1 MLIVLGACLGSLCMS
16 QLLRMARTTPY
27 YKRNMPHKCSFYA
40 KGECN
45 RGAKCPFL

>member
-1 MLIVLGACLGSLCMS
+1 MTFRLVVT
-16 QLLRMARTTPY
+16 QLLRMARSTPY
-27 YKRNMPHKCSFYA
+27 YKRNQPHKCSFYA